1 MVTSAPSCL
10 SFSILASLDE
20 VAITRAPLIFANCS
34 AKIETPPVPWVS
46 TVCPDLMLPNYHRAP
61 RRQPGTGERS
71 RLGIAEMIRRAHQ
84 RGRRPDAVF
93 AQHAIEGAAE
103 IRAHLFLARLAAE
116 PTLEKTACHAVASLE
131 ARDTDADA
139 FHHARAIGQWHQR
152 KFLPRAIA
160 ALHREEIAIVD
171 GHSLQLHQHLPGAG
185 CGHGLLDQ
193 HHGVDPAGVL

>member
-20 VAITRAPLIFANCS
+20 VAITRAPLIFCELQCEDRNTAG
-34 AKIETPPVPWVS
+34 ALGQHRLPR
-46 TVCPDLMLPNYHRAP
+46 PDVAEFYHRAP

-116 PTLEKTACHAVASLE
+116 PTLEKAAGHAVASLE

-152 KFLPRAIA
+152 KFLARAIA
-160 ALHREEIAIVD
+160 PLHREEIAIVD
-171 GHSLQLHQHLPGAG
+171 GHSL
-185 CGHGLLDQ
+185 
-193 HHGVDPAGVL
+193 